1 MADSAGP
8 KGRAR
13 FKKGSILFRLGLTLL
28 VLASLT
34 APALAEPNGDN
45 LVPHAAPATTTA
57 PAMPAPG
64 FSGDLTHALEI
75 PGLPQTLAGLGLDPA
90 SLDGFYKSRPAALW
104 VDDQGLTG
112 NGHALLNALWQAA
125 TAGCHNIDAAVAHAQ
140 ALSEAS
146 GTTERT
152 ELELTLT
159 GALAEAAFSA
169 VAPFESVTKAELLDR
184 IDADNVGGSAAL
196 MLAREPNYWAL
207 VGAFWKYL
215 DLANAGGWP
224 TVPAGPKL
232 EQGMKDPRVSALR
245 ARLAVTD
252 GAVLD
257 VAEPDL
263 FDPQL
268 VEAVEAFQRRHGLG
282 DDGVV
287 GFKSVDALNVP
298 IASRL
303 QTIAYNLEKRHDAAT
318 DWGDRY
324 IVVNIAAAT
333 MVFVD
338 GGQIAYETN
347 TVVGRPDRQTPEL
360 DSQVNRLEFNPYWT
374 VPPKIARV
382 DLLPKLQKD
391 PGYLAAHGI
400 KIYSSWE
407 EPAEEIDPDTIDW
420 HSAEAKAKRYR
431 LRQDPGP
438 ENALGPVKFLFP
450 NPYDVYLHG
459 TNHPDLFVK
468 PARFFSSGCIRLPRP
483 IEFASVVLRDDPS
496 WDQARID
503 SVLQSGINTPIRLA
517 QPIPVHLVY
526 RTAWVDGAGAVQFRE
541 DVYRRDKQAMAKT
554 PTVTVSHAAK

>member
-1 MADSAGP
+1 MS
-8 KGRAR
+8 
-13 FKKGSILFRLGLTLL
+13 FRLSLM
-28 VLASLT
+28 VLAFATLT
-34 APALAEPNGDN
+34 APALAEPTGDS
-45 LVPHAAPATTTA
+45 LVPNIAPAATATETAAPATA
-57 PAMPAPG
+57 VPA
-64 FSGDLTHALEI
+64 FSGDMAHALER
-75 PGLPQTLAGLGLDPA
+75 PGLPQSLVSLGLDPA
-90 SLDGFYKSRPAALW
+90 SLDSFYKSRPAALW

-112 NGHALLNALWQAA
+112 NGHALLSALWEAA
-125 TAGCHNIDAAVAHAQ
+125 TAGCHSIDAAVAHAQ
-140 ALSEAS
+140 ALADAS
-146 GTTERT
+146 TTPERV

-159 GALAEAAFSA
+159 GALAEAAFAA
-169 VAPFESVTKAELLDR
+169 VAPFEAVTKADLLDR
-184 IDADNVGGSAAL
+184 VDADNVGGSAAL
-196 MLAREPNYWAL
+196 LLPRDPDYWAL

-224 TVPAGPKL
+224 TVPTGPKL
-232 EQGMKDPRVSALR
+232 ELGMKDPRVAALR

-252 GAVLD
+252 GAVTD

-268 VEAVEAFQRRHGLG
+268 VEAVETFQRRHGLG

-298 IASRL
+298 IESRL
-303 QTIAYNLEKRHDAAT
+303 QTVAYNLKKRHDAGT

-338 GGQIAYETN
+338 DGQIAYETN
-347 TVVGRPDRQTPEL
+347 TVVGRPDRPTPEL
-360 DSQVNRLEFNPYWT
+360 DSEVNRLEFNPYWT

-382 DLLPKLQKD
+382 DLLPKMQKD
-391 PGYLAAHGI
+391 PGYFAAHGI

-420 HSAEAKAKRYR
+420 HSAEAKAMRYR

-450 NPYDVYLHG
+450 NLYDVYLHG

-483 IEFASVVLRDDPS
+483 IEFATVVLREDPS

-503 SVLQSGINTPIRLA
+503 SVLQSGINTPVRLA
-517 QPIPVHLVY
+517 RPIPVHLVY
-526 RTAWVDGAGAVQFRE
+526 RTAWVDGAGAVQFRD
-541 DVYRRDKQAMAKT
+541 DVYGRDKRAMVKT
-554 PTVTVSHAAK
+554 PTATVSQAAK